1 MGTKSEKFPSW
12 GTIINEF
19 IKAGCASDIK
29 GVAEVTE
36 ISIKTLKGGMLS
48 GACPNMTTAPKVRQ
62 AIIHQRMKG
71 KQFPKEFMEPFGLV
85 VTVEAEGTKYTA
97 PEKTKVY
104 EATTTQGDALMQ
116 ASKAL
121 EAAGAALQ
129 MVCRLLTGA

>member
-85 VTVEAEGTKYTA
+85 VTVEAETPKV
-97 PEKTKVY
+97 ETKVY